1 MAFEIPTGFNCITT
15 SGGTTL
21 TAYKTNSR
29 STYTLI
35 GFDWVE
41 TARTT
46 GTQNYSTLVCYQ
58 GSKLIPSSVMVEF
71 VLPATLIMLAFFGV
85 ILNMFMGV
93 RR

>member
-1 MAFEIPTGFNCITT
+1 MAFEVPSGFSCITT

-21 TAYKTNSR
+21 TAYKSNQR

-35 GFDWVE
+35 GFDWIE
-41 TARTT
+41 TSRTT
-46 GTQNYSTLVCYQ
+46 GSQTWNNVVCYQ
-58 GSKLIPSSVMVEF
+58 GSKLIPSSVQTEF
-71 VLPATLIMLAFFGV
+71 ILPATLIVLAFFGV